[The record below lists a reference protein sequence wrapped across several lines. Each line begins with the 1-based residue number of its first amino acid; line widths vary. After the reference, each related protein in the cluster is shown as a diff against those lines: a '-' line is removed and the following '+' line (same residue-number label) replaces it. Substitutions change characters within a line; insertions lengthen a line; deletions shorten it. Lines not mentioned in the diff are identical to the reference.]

1 MEFQESLVNQVRMAC
16 LVVQGHLGKK
26 YDGGCHLDFDV
37 LYNVF
42 IEMGE
47 KLSLFH

>member
-1 MEFQESLVNQVRMAC
+1 MEFQESLVNQARMAF

-37 LYNVF
+37 LYF
-42 IEMGE
+42 FEMGE
-47 KLSLFH
+47 KLSLCH